1 MTLVAW
7 LVLPV
12 LLFLAVAAGTVV
24 GLLLTIAII
33 LRPPSDE

>member
-1 MTLVAW
+1 MTLVAGII
-7 LVLPV
+7 LLV

-33 LRPPSDE
+33 LRPIKHE

>member
-1 MTLVAW
+1 MTLVAG
-7 LVLPV
+7 LILLV